1 MNRLVVVTL
10 RTTLIALFLGLLAAQ
25 VLTALLGPFPLNEEG
40 VFSIATNAAYAVL
53 VILGIACV
61 QVALVM
67 VWRLLSM
74 VSGGHVFTERALRL
88 MDAITISAAA
98 GTVVA
103 FGYTIHLG
111 ISIMLDGLG
120 QFRPDTGFYLST
132 MLGAPAAFVA
142 TGIALV
148 LFLIVLRGLLQT
160 AAAYRSE
167 LAEVI

>member
-10 RTTLIALFLGLLAAQ
+10 RTTLITLFLALFAAQ
-25 VLTALLGPFPLNEEG
+25 MLTVFLGPFPLNEEG
-40 VFSIATNAAYAVL
+40 VFSISTNYAYAALIV
-53 VILGIACV
+53 LGIASV

-74 VSGGHVFTERALRL
+74 VSSERVFSERALRL
-88 MDAITISAAA
+88 LDAITISAAA

-103 FGYTIHLG
+103 AGYTIHLG
-111 ISIMLDGLG
+111 ISIMLDGYSE
-120 QFRPDTGFYLST
+120 FRPDTSFYLS
-132 MLGAPAAFVA
+132 MMAGPPAVFVA

-160 AAAYRSE
+160 AAGYRSE